1 MFKFRGP
8 TCYCALNF
16 NEVKIKACL
25 SQSQETAVPE
35 GNYHLHVPRFALLW
49 TDDLLYKN
57 LKTSMPISTFYVR
70 KNVTEALSK
79 KGNYC
84 VQGSFSVI

>member
-1 MFKFRGP
+1 MLLCLEFQGSENKS
-8 TCYCALNF
+8 L
-16 NEVKIKACL
+16 L

-57 LKTSMPISTFYVR
+57 LKLACQFLLSMLEKILL
-70 KNVTEALSK
+70 KL
-79 KGNYC
+79 
-84 VQGSFSVI
+84 